1 MQRTA
6 AIAELRVCSSRVQ
19 SLIESLFA
27 LVVATPARGLAPS
40 VRDQVLHSDAAT
52 WQAALTALTPHK
64 LFPLLSFRL
73 REHDLFAS
81 VPAPAQRALSSVHN
95 EVRSR
100 NALLMLTL
108 ARILRLAA
116 TRGEPVLLLKGILL
130 ADSFYPD
137 FSTRPMAD
145 IDLLSVRGHDEK
157 LFALLGELGFR
168 PSLHHTVQCHSI
180 TFMNRE
186 GVFCDAHRTLP
197 ILDSVPWHRVWSE
210 VELTRV
216 HGVKVL
222 SLEPNMM
229 VAHLV
234 RHMYGHSD
242 ELGFVLLWVIDLLF
256 VLRHYEG
263 QLDFNRV
270 HKLLGSDAAWAFL
283 LRVTHLLASAGETVP
298 PFLAKAARMVPP
310 LTLGTVLRQRR
321 ITPWGLPHA
330 LGWARLAAHQLGLHR
345 SERQVPQLND
355 LVLWPLDELAEY
367 VAPPLARVSQR

>member
-1 MQRTA
+1 
-6 AIAELRVCSSRVQ
+6 VQ

-27 LVVATPARGLAPS
+27 LVVTTPARGLAPS
-40 VRDQVLHSDAAT
+40 VRHLIVHADADT
-52 WQAALTALTPHK
+52 WQRAVAALTPHK
-64 LFPLLSFRL
+64 LFPLLSYRL
-73 REHDLFAS
+73 REHDLLAS
-81 VPAPAQRALSSVHN
+81 VPAAVQRTLSAMHD

-108 ARILRLAA
+108 ARILRLTAS
-116 TRGEPVLLLKGILL
+116 RGEPVLLLKGILL

-145 IDLLSVRGHDEK
+145 IDILSVRGRDEQ
-157 LFALLGELGFR
+157 LFSLLGELGFR

-186 GVFCDAHRTLP
+186 GVFCDAHRSLP
-197 ILDSVPWHRVWSE
+197 ILESVPWHRVWTE

-222 SLEPNMM
+222 ALEPNLM

-234 RHMYGHSD
+234 RHMYGHSH

-256 VLRHYEG
+256 VLRRYEG
-263 QLDFNRV
+263 QLDFTRV
-270 HKLLGSDAAWAFL
+270 RKLLASDAAWAFL
-283 LRVTHLLASAGETVP
+283 LRATHLLASAGEPIP
-298 PFLAKAARMVPP
+298 PALAKSARMVPP

-345 SERQVPQLND
+345 SQRPLPLLPD

-367 VAPPLARVSQR
+367 VAPPLARASQR